1 MPSLSDYQV
10 HFDPLQERVQQLTH
24 DVSELGREVSSIG
37 RTTQSVV
44 QQSNNLITMLTNSMN
59 GMQNQLGT
67 LVQAMQN
74 FNSTTASGRRNI
86 ETTSVDIDKMFEV
99 YRKMGFEVSNLELN
113 LKTLNFTQSEYNK
126 VIKLGNEYNN
136 DRINS
141 YAALSR
147 KYSALKILWD
157 NMTDKE
163 KESTEAGR
171 AMAAVLR
178 EIYQEMNLMQQS
190 TGKYQLQVGDYSK
203 AMTGL
208 NIATQQVIREMPVL
222 AQSAQMFVM
231 AISNNI
237 PILLDNIKAVKS
249 ASEAAKA
256 HKNELIALAEKAR
269 IAGDEVEYHA
279 KMEEANAVK
288 VQSAM
293 KGLTKSIFSWQ
304 TLIVLLLS
312 VLPRIIK
319 NIQEKKKALDEQNGS
334 MIEAISLEKMWA
346 DAMKAGNSA
355 VVDSITELNVYN
367 GIATDTNRTWEDRIK
382 VAETMRQKWEDEL
395 GSLSAE
401 EIALGKAQTAV
412 DNLTESLIRQA
423 EARAYLEEITR
434 LTKEKYDLEQK
445 QQELAQKRIEEE
457 EKLQQLQ
464 LSRQQTASMQQWTSS
479 APTQFNTFGGASLLG
494 ADVMIGSQEKAIE
507 KVDEE
512 IKNTDESIQNIG
524 ETIQKLKDRITA
536 DGLVELFTGKGGG
549 KKAKETLANLG
560 DYYFDWLESIYN
572 LNRDERQ
579 REYQLLDLQYQRQ
592 IKAAE
597 DRLAKERET
606 GQLSKEQEE
615 YQMKIIENLRESHG
629 RALFDLMLEQ
639 DREISEERYNNTI
652 QSLKDEKI
660 ILDNQTK
667 EKYQNKVLEK
677 RELIQNEI
685 DYWTEYLKI
694 LKAYGKLTVE
704 EYDKIMSNI
713 NKLTQEKEDEVPDT
727 LLGWLGFATDTDF
740 TKKQEKNLKKMYSTA
755 IQYMKEW
762 MDARMEMAKVAVEAA
777 EKETEAARKV
787 LEYEMEARANGYA
800 SSVDLARKEYEEKME
815 LQRKALAEQQKMQK
829 LQDQINT
836 ATQISSLVTATAELW
851 ASMASTGPLAVA
863 LAVAA
868 TAAMWTSFIAAKAQA
883 ASLAKKKTYGEGT
896 VELLEGG
903 SHASGH
909 DIDMGTDKNGNQ
921 RRAEGGEFF
930 AIINKRNSA
939 KYRKVIPDVIR
950 SFNDG
955 SFAEKYQRANAVM
968 ASYAVGMMGG
978 TDVSSLERDV
988 AAIRKQGDTTRY
1000 LDGHGNMIIRYKNV
1014 TRKILS

>member
-1 MPSLSDYQV
+1 MPTLSEIGGFIDPLADGARNAAQEIQRMEERVNSLS
-10 HFDPLQERVQQLTH
+10 
-24 DVSELGREVSSIG
+24 
-37 RTTQSVV
+37 RTTRSVAE
-44 QQSNNLITMLTNSMN
+44 QQNTLMQMLTQSMS

-67 LVQAMQN
+67 LIQTMQS
-74 FNSTTASGRRNI
+74 FNSTTSQGRQQI
-86 ETTSVDIDKMFEV
+86 ERTSVDINQMFEV
-99 YRKMGFEVSNLELN
+99 YKKMGIEVENLDLN
-113 LKTLNFTQSEYNK
+113 LKTLTFTEREYNK
-126 VIKLGNEYNN
+126 VVKLGEEYNTQ
-136 DRINS
+136 RIS
-141 YAALSR
+141 AYEQLSR
-147 KYSALKILWD
+147 KYSAMKILIN
-157 NMTDKE
+157 NMTQAE
-163 KESTEAGR
+163 RENTAEGR
-171 AMAAVLR
+171 NLVAQAR
-178 EIYQEMNLMQQS
+178 EIYQQMNLLQQS

-237 PILLDNIKAVKS
+237 PILLDNIKAVK
-249 ASEAAKA
+249 ASSQAAKA
-256 HKNELIALAEKAR
+256 MKEDLLAQAEAAR
-269 IAGDEVEYHA
+269 IAGHDLEAES
-279 KMEEANAVK
+279 KMAEANAIK
-288 VQSAM
+288 VQSAA
-293 KGLTKSIFSWQ
+293 KGLLKSIMSWQ

-319 NIQEKKKALDEQNGS
+319 NIQDKKKAIDQQNGS

-367 GIATDTNRTWEDRIK
+367 DIATDTNRTWEDRIK

-536 DGLVELFTGKGGG
+536 DGLVEIFLGKGGG
-549 KKAKETLANLG
+549 KKAKDKLANLG
-560 DYYFDWLESIYN
+560 DYYFDWLESIYK
-572 LNRDERQ
+572 LNTNERQ

-606 GQLSKEQEE
+606 GQLSAEQEE
-615 YQMKIIENLRESHG
+615 YQLKIIENLREQHG
-629 RALFDLMLEQ
+629 RALWNLMLKF
-639 DREISEERYNNTI
+639 DNDIREERFDNAI
-652 QSLKDEKI
+652 KSLNDEKT
-660 ILDNQTK
+660 ILDNETR
-667 EKYQNKVLEK
+667 EKYQNKTLEK
-677 RELIQNEI
+677 RQLLQNEI
-685 DYWTEYLKI
+685 DYWIQYLNI
-694 LKAYGKLTVE
+694 LKSYGKLTVE
-704 EYDKIMSNI
+704 EYAKIMSNI
-713 NKLTQEKEDEVPDT
+713 NKLTQEKEEEVPET
-727 LLGWLGFATDTDF
+727 LLGWLGFATNTDF

-762 MDARMEMAKVAVEAA
+762 MDARMEMAQVAVDAA

-968 ASYAVGMMGG
+968 ASYAVGMMGC